1 MEKKIEKELAFEL
14 AIKRLEEIVK
24 QLEDGN
30 APLDDSLKLFEEGV
44 GLVLTCKTQLDG
56 AEQRVKFL
64 TENGENA
71 DN

>member
-14 AIKRLEEIVK
+14 AIKRLEDIVK
-24 QLEDGN
+24 KLEDGN